1 MKVFDWNDI
10 LNVKSDFFEKGS
22 ALTIGSFDGP
32 HKGHESLFVSVLNAA
47 TEKNLIS
54 GIITFK
60 QALPGLK
67 HPVNYAGDIAT
78 LQQRLFQYENKGFDF
93 VVVID
98 FNESFSHISG
108 RDFFEILYK
117 KINLRY
123 IAEGQDFRCGYKGLF
138 GIQEITDFAFKN
150 GFEAAFLK
158 LVQTD
163 GQRISSSSIRKL
175 VQNGEFSVVN
185 ELLER
190 SFELYVKT
198 DVSQDSK
205 LVKIDR
211 KLLKQVAPFSG
222 EYKVLLNGK
231 VNAVL
236 RAEQNFL
243 EISDADFSE
252 LRIIEKICF

>member
-10 LNVKSDFFEKGS
+10 QNVKSDFFEKGS

-117 KINLRY
+117 S
-123 IAEGQDFRCGYKGLF
+123 FR
-138 GIQEITDFAFKN
+138 N
-150 GFEAAFLK
+150 
-158 LVQTD
+158 V
-163 GQRISSSSIRKL
+163 
-175 VQNGEFSVVN
+175 
-185 ELLER
+185 
-190 SFELYVKT
+190 
-198 DVSQDSK
+198 
-205 LVKIDR
+205 
-211 KLLKQVAPFSG
+211 
-222 EYKVLLNGK
+222 
-231 VNAVL
+231 
-236 RAEQNFL
+236 
-243 EISDADFSE
+243 
-252 LRIIEKICF
+252 

>member
-1 MKVFDWNDI
+1 M
-10 LNVKSDFFEKGS
+10 
-22 ALTIGSFDGP
+22 
-32 HKGHESLFVSVLNAA
+32 
-47 TEKNLIS
+47 
-54 GIITFK
+54 
-60 QALPGLK
+60 
-67 HPVNYAGDIAT
+67 
-78 LQQRLFQYENKGFDF
+78 
-93 VVVID
+93 
-98 FNESFSHISG
+98 
-108 RDFFEILYK
+108 
-117 KINLRY
+117 
-123 IAEGQDFRCGYKGLF
+123 
-138 GIQEITDFAFKN
+138 
-150 GFEAAFLK
+150 
-158 LVQTD
+158 QTD

-198 DVSQDSK
+198 EVSQDSK

-252 LRIIEKICF
+252 IRIIEKICL